1 MIDVRDLFYRYPATE
16 TFSLNGL
23 TLGIDDGTCV
33 AIMGSNGS
41 GKSTL
46 AKCLNGILIPTS
58 GTVTVNGHTTSQ
70 EGPAV
75 RRDVG
80 VVFQNPR
87 LQITSLSV
95 ERELAF
101 GLQNLGASRDVIH
114 AAVEEGLALSGLKEY
129 RNRHPATLGGGEM
142 QRLALAAVLVT
153 NPSYLV
159 LDEVTSLLSPMS
171 RKEVMEMVLE
181 DRRRRGTTILLITQ
195 FPEEAL
201 LANRLL
207 VLENGRVRWDGN
219 PEEGQRHMH
228 AGKHPHRTGIPG

>member
-1 MIDVRDLFYRYPATE
+1 
-16 TFSLNGL
+16 
-23 TLGIDDGTCV
+23 
-33 AIMGSNGS
+33 
-41 GKSTL
+41 
-46 AKCLNGILIPTS
+46 
-58 GTVTVNGHTTSQ
+58 
-70 EGPAV
+70 
-75 RRDVG
+75 
-80 VVFQNPR
+80 
-87 LQITSLSV
+87 V

-228 AGKHPHRTGIPG
+228 AGNHPHRTGIPG